1 MVKSKEFYKIKRFSW
16 TKVNI
21 LEVMAP
27 MFRFGYEK
35 FNLDDDG
42 MRTIFIF
49 AENLAFHLQFVM
61 AKKKAH
67 LLLLSFF
74 RENSTSR

>member
-1 MVKSKEFYKIKRFSW
+1 MVKSKEFFKIKRFSW

-35 FNLDDDG
+35 FNLDDDV
-42 MRTIFIF
+42 MRIIFIF

-61 AKKKAH
+61 AKK
-67 LLLLSFF
+67 
-74 RENSTSR
+74 ESTFTFASIF

>member
-1 MVKSKEFYKIKRFSW
+1 
-16 TKVNI
+16 
-21 LEVMAP
+21 MAP

-67 LLLLSFF
+67 LLLLSLQAVPLVFNFF
-74 RENSTSR
+74 NSLSVM